1 MLEGG
6 GKALKISEVS
16 LRLVLLAHLKYL
28 SFFSPEYCNNQK
40 LLLEYEKYQE
50 LQLKSQRMQEEYEKQ
65 LRDNDETK
73 SQALEELTEF
83 YEAKLQEKTTLLEEV
98 LTGSQAVPPF
108 PWCHPADLACEEPK
122 ELWEALLDLLFLPQL
137 AFSVRVI
144 WP

>member
-1 MLEGG
+1 MP
-6 GKALKISEVS
+6 
-16 LRLVLLAHLKYL
+16 LRLVLLIHLKYL
-28 SFFSPEYCNNQK
+28 PCCFSPESCNNQK

-98 LTGSQAVPPF
+98 LYIPF
-108 PWCHPADLACEEPK
+108 IEKGQDGLA
-122 ELWEALLDLLFLPQL
+122 
-137 AFSVRVI
+137 
-144 WP
+144 

>member
-1 MLEGG
+1 MAASLTGTGG
-6 GKALKISEVS
+6 DGKVTTAPGS
-16 LRLVLLAHLKYL
+16 LQGLCSSPTCPAC
-28 SFFSPEYCNNQK
+28 FSPESSNNQK

-98 LTGSQAVPPF
+98 PSASPTQPLPP
-108 PWCHPADLACEEPK
+108 PCLAERAGEGDLGKREQTDPFIQRLIK
-122 ELWEALLDLLFLPQL
+122 
-137 AFSVRVI
+137 
-144 WP
+144 